1 MVNKIQINIVE
12 SLNVNSMGLIESL
25 NCTQKEVVKFTDSA
39 WQNIRY
45 FKEFYDE
52 HVNKTVDLTGAKTI
66 YISPKCEV
74 SREKLK
80 SLLESIGARVIR
92 DPEKAD
98 LIFTNVKYCY
108 DAADTQTYKIFDDFD
123 HTNGEQAFMNPDD
136 VKLFRSSFFLREGD
150 TQLKQS
156 LESINKKYK
165 SVRSSWMSASFV
177 DFNFIG
183 TYITMESIESNHI
196 LNNLLN
202 GGNVRIYDES
212 ALLDKMGEAA
222 IDKGTYEAILQ
233 MFQSDD
239 ASNHTVAM
247 TIMANC
253 NYKKS
258 AVYLTQICRLYG
270 HKIWDHPSRKTVA
283 FKGLISFLGG
293 RMRYQFRFDYEDV
306 FNIAIEQGDVTPE
319 VVDFLYELGADEF
332 SSSTSMIE
340 STGYR
345 FSEETLTKIN
355 HKLND
360 NGFPSRGEVLQQE
373 VPVQL
378 QQPEQTDVCTEHF
391 L

>member
-39 WQNIRY
+39 WQNIKY
-45 FKEFYDE
+45 FKSFYDE

-66 YISPKCEV
+66 YISPKCEI

-80 SLLESIGARVIR
+80 SLLESTGARVVR

-98 LIFTNVKYCY
+98 LIFTNAKYCY
-108 DAADTQTYKIFDDFD
+108 DTADTQTYKIFDDFD

-183 TYITMESIESNHI
+183 TYITIESIEANLI
-196 LNNLLN
+196 LNNLFNN
-202 GGNVRIYDES
+202 GGINVYDES
-212 ALLDKMGEAA
+212 ALLDKMGEAV
-222 IDKGTYEAILQ
+222 IDKDTFEAILQ
-233 MFQSDD
+233 MFQSADT
-239 ASNHTVAM
+239 SNHTVAM

-258 AVYLTQICRLYG
+258 AVYLAQICRLYG
-270 HKIWDHPSRKTVA
+270 HKVWDHPTRKTVA

-332 SSSTSMIE
+332 SSSTNMIE
-340 STGYR
+340 PNGYK

-355 HKLND
+355 NKLND

-378 QQPEQTDVCTEHF
+378 QQPEQADVCAEHF

>member
-45 FKEFYDE
+45 FKSFYDE

-66 YISPKCEV
+66 YISPKCEI

-80 SLLESIGARVIR
+80 SLLESTGARVIR

-98 LIFTNVKYCY
+98 LIFTNAKYCY

-150 TQLKQS
+150 TELKQS

-165 SVRSSWMSASFV
+165 SVRSSWMSATFV

-183 TYITMESIESNHI
+183 TYITIESIESNHI
-196 LNNLLN
+196 LNNLFN
-202 GGNVRIYDES
+202 DGGVKVYDES

-239 ASNHTVAM
+239 ATNHTVAM

-258 AVYLTQICRLYG
+258 AVYLAQICRRFG
-270 HKIWDHPSRKTVA
+270 HKVWDHPSRKTVA
-283 FKGLISFLGG
+283 FKGLISFLGTS
-293 RMRYQFRFDYEDV
+293 MRYHFRFDYEDV
-306 FNIAIEQGDVTPE
+306 FNIAIEQGDVTPD

-332 SSSTSMIE
+332 SSTTNMIE
-340 STGYR
+340 STGYK

-355 HKLND
+355 NKLND

-373 VPVQL
+373 VSVQL
-378 QQPEQTDVCTEHF
+378 QQPEQTNVCTELF